1 MTGVAI
7 LSCVF
12 VLYALMAS
20 RLDRLSITAPM
31 VFVLTGVM
39 LGSGVTDLID
49 ISLTSEPVLLVVE
62 LTLALLLF
70 ADASTIRLREIEDDA
85 RLPSRLLLIGLP
97 LTIAFGTVIGALLF
111 PAAGWAAAALIASIL
126 APTDAALGLAIF
138 TNPAVPVRIRRAL
151 NVESG
156 LNDGIATPF
165 VALFLTVLV
174 SEEAGG
180 AGDWLIEAGKE
191 IGLAL
196 IVAVGVGV
204 IGGRLLRAAQQ
215 RGSISEVSEQLGIV
229 SLALLAYLGSVA
241 IGGNGFIAAFVGGLT
256 FGASTRGSLRR
267 PTEFTETLGLFS
279 SFFVW
284 TVFGAI
290 FVGPILTTRIDATAI
305 VYAVLSLTLVR
316 MVPVAISL
324 LGVRLRFDTV
334 ALMGWFGPRGLASVV
349 FTLVA
354 VEALHGSGTAFDAIV
369 EVATWTI
376 LLSVLAHGLTAG
388 PLSRAY
394 GRRIQ
399 GAEGLPELSDVPEPR
414 NRRRQIGTG

>member
-12 VLYALMAS
+12 VVYALMAS
-20 RLDRLSITAPM
+20 QFDRLSITAPM
-31 VFVLTGVM
+31 VFVLTGVL
-39 LGSGVTDLID
+39 LGKGVTDLID
-49 ISLTSEPVLLVVE
+49 VSITSEPVLLVVE
-62 LTLALLLF
+62 VTLALLLF
-70 ADASTIRLREIEDDA
+70 ADASTIRLREVEDDA
-85 RLPSRLLLIGLP
+85 RLPSRLLLSGLP

-111 PAAGWAAAALIASIL
+111 PAAGWAAAALIGSIL

-138 TNPAVPVRIRRAL
+138 TNRAVPGRIRRAL

-174 SEEAGG
+174 SEEAGN

-191 IGLAL
+191 IGLGL

-204 IGGRLLRAAQQ
+204 MGGKLFRAAQQ

-256 FGASTRGSLRR
+256 FGASTQGSLRR
-267 PTEFTETLGLFS
+267 PTEFTERLGLFA

-290 FVGPILTTRIDATAI
+290 FVGPVLTTRLDATAI

-324 LGVRLRFDTV
+324 VGTRLRFDTV

-354 VEALHGSGTAFDAIV
+354 VEAIHESGAAFDAIV

-388 PLSRAY
+388 WLSRAY

-399 GAEGLPELSDVPEPR
+399 GAGDVPELSDVPEPR
-414 NRRRQIGTG
+414 MRRRKIGTA